1 MKTCAMEKQSSLSL
15 HPLVPIPF
23 LFLSESAYL
32 KAYRHAVLGKKKRK
46 KNHDTWLVF
55 AHQNILL
62 WCADTDLQKYNSK
75 TAKETKFKTQVN
87 I

>member
-32 KAYRHAVLGKKKRK
+32 KAYRHVVLGKKKKKVKNKERK
-46 KNHDTWLVF
+46 R
-55 AHQNILL
+55 
-62 WCADTDLQKYNSK
+62 
-75 TAKETKFKTQVN
+75 KEGKMGGR
-87 I
+87 